1 MYTPR
6 RSVHRRVTPERT
18 AYEEIA
24 RFPDSG
30 EVIEVTG
37 TVEFTDDYEFRF
49 ETEQIGSFTLSPSRH
64 PPRGDD
70 RRGPVRPAPVP
81 ATFRL
86 EGQARYVVETVRNG
100 RVFVP
105 REMIRDAEQ
114 DIDKVRIR
122 NHIFELK
129 DGRRV
134 VGKIPQLSDGTITV
148 RKDLRSEPVT
158 FSVDDIA
165 DARTANWPTPRRT

>member
-1 MYTPR
+1 M
-6 RSVHRRVTPERT
+6 
-18 AYEEIA
+18 
-24 RFPDSG
+24 
-30 EVIEVTG
+30 
-37 TVEFTDDYEFRF
+37 
-49 ETEQIGSFTLSPSRH
+49 
-64 PPRGDD
+64 
-70 RRGPVRPAPVP
+70 
-81 ATFRL
+81 
-86 EGQARYVVETVRNG
+86 
-100 RVFVP
+100 FVP

-165 DARTANWPTPRRT
+165 EPERQTGLLHEEHDHDPR